1 MTPLDLLTLTADRL
15 IAAMHEHS
23 IALQSRAD
31 AAHDYGS
38 ALAAN
43 YRAVIVTHAGTPQ
56 SAEADRAL
64 NRRIARAKV
73 EITKADDRLRQANER
88 VRLAEIEYNHALAL
102 MPEPA

>member
-15 IAAMHEHS
+15 VA
-23 IALQSRAD
+23 
-31 AAHDYGS
+31 
-38 ALAAN
+38 ALAEQSLACSSQLDAGRE
-43 YRAVIVTHAGTPQ
+43 YSAVLGELCRAVVATHAGAPQ

-64 NRRIARAKV
+64 NRKIARAKV
-73 EITKADDRLRQANER
+73 EITKADDQLRQANER